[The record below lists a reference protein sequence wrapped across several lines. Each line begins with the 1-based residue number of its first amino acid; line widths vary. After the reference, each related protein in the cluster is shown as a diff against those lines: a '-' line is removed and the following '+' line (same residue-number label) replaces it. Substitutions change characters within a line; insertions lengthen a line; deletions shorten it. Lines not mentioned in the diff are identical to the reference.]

1 MQFFI
6 NMLILLESAAVTK
19 EKKFFFF
26 LQEEKES
33 KLYVS
38 LWYDNSYDLLTKVY
52 FVKLSKFFSD
62 KFSIK

>member
-19 EKKFFFF
+19 EKNFFF